1 MEDDWGIGV
10 RRIRFFLTSLTD
22 LSYVL
27 MRVFFG
33 LSFSFHGAQKLFG
46 FFGGS
51 KVEEPL
57 MLVAGGI
64 ELVGGLAIALG
75 IFTQLVSLIAA
86 IEMLAAY
93 FIAHFPR
100 GLWPIENKGEL
111 ALLYFFVFFVILSRG
126 AGRWSLDEF
135 FSKDTNG

>member
-1 MEDDWGIGV
+1 MIFV
-10 RRIRFFLTSLTD
+10 STPLTN
-22 LSYVL
+22 LSYFL

-33 LSFSFHGAQKLFG
+33 LLFSFHGAQKLFG

-51 KVEEPL
+51 KVEDPL

-86 IEMLAAY
+86 IEMLVAY

-126 AGRWSLDEF
+126 ASRWSLDDF
-135 FSKDTNG
+135 FFKNTKGN